1 MLALIAGQ
9 GALPALLYQHLGR
22 SGMVPV
28 VAELAGF
35 EASIPEVQ
43 PIGFRVE
50 QLGTLLEDLKDLKVT
65 EVCFAGRI
73 ARPRLDPAAIDAKT
87 MPFVARIVAA
97 IQAGD
102 DGALRVVLAIFEEAG
117 FKIRAVQDVMPE
129 LLPDSAI
136 YTKISPGER
145 DAQDAER
152 GAAIITALSSID
164 TGQSCVVAAGQ
175 ALAIEALG
183 GTDWMLHSLGDG
195 RRPDGPTGGILY
207 KAAKQGQDRR
217 VDLPVV
223 GPETVTAAKMAGL
236 SGIVVEA
243 GSVMVLDLES
253 VQALADQ
260 HGLFFWVRE
269 KA

>member
-9 GALPALLYQHLGR
+9 GALPALLYEHLGR
-22 SGMVPV
+22 NGIVPV

-35 EASIPEVQ
+35 KASIPGAE

-50 QLGTLLEDLKDLKVT
+50 QLGTLLDNLKNLKVT
-65 EVCFAGRI
+65 EVCFAGSI

-117 FKIRAVQDVMPE
+117 FKIRAVQEVMPE

-136 YTKISPGER
+136 FTQISPGER
-145 DAQDAER
+145 DAQDAKR
-152 GAAIITALSSID
+152 GAAIIAALSSVD

-183 GTDWMLHSLGDG
+183 GTDWMLNSLSEG
-195 RRPDGPTGGILY
+195 RRPDGPAGGIVY
-207 KAAKQGQDRR
+207 KAAKQDQDRR

-223 GPETVTAAKMAGL
+223 GPDTVAAAANAGL

-243 GSVMVLDLES
+243 GSVMVLDLAG
-253 VQALADQ
+253 VQTLADQ
-260 HGLFFWVRE
+260 SGLFFWVRE
-269 KA
+269 RD